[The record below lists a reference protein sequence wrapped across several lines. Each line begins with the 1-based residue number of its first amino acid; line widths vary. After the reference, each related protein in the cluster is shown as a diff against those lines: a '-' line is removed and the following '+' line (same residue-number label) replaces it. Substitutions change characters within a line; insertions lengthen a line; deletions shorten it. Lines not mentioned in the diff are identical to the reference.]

1 MFTTRPTLQ
10 GTFGMVSSTH
20 WLASQSAMA
29 VLEDGGNAYDAAVAA
44 GFVLHVVEPH
54 LNGPAGEVP
63 IILAPAGGEVRV
75 LCGQGVAPA
84 GATIA
89 HYRGLGLDLV
99 PGTGPLAAAVPG
111 AFDAWMLLL
120 RDHGTKSL
128 ADVLKYAIGYAEDGH
143 APVERVGE
151 TVETVR
157 ELFETEW
164 TSSADVY
171 LPDGRPP
178 RPGELFRN
186 PALAGTW
193 RRLLAE
199 AVQEAGARQAPGARG
214 GGERIAEIEAAR
226 RIWRE
231 GFIAEAL
238 VRQAARPTMDT
249 SGERHSG
256 TLTAADLADWSAS
269 YEAPATYDWRGWTL
283 CKAGPWSQGPVLLQQ
298 LALLPP
304 ELPRYGSAEYVHL
317 LIEGCKL
324 AMADREAWYGD
335 AGEVPLEELLSE
347 EYNAGRRALVGE
359 KASYELRPGSPG
371 GQAPRLSAHARV
383 VAAGTAGEDGFDAL
397 GVPGAGEPTV
407 ARAGSAAGAGEPTV
421 AGAGAGAGAG
431 HAGAGA
437 TGVGAGWAGAG
448 RVGAGL
454 EEPTVAEPPASSA
467 PGEPDV
473 SADGATR
480 GDTCHLDIVDRW
492 GNMVAATPSGG
503 WLQSNPVVP
512 ELGFPLGTRLQ
523 MAWLDEGLPNS
534 LTPGRRP
541 RTTLTPSL
549 ALRDGVPIMAF
560 GTPGGDQQDQW
571 QLHFFLAV
579 ALRAEVRGGLDLQG
593 AIDAPNWH
601 NDSFPGS
608 FYPRGMRHGSVTVE
622 SRVDREMVEG
632 LCRLGHDVEVGDAWS
647 EGRLCA
653 VARDPRTGVLSAA
666 ANPRGMQGYAVGR

>member
-84 GATIA
+84 GATVA
-89 HYRGLGLDLV
+89 HYRGLGLELV

-128 ADVLKYAIGYAEDGH
+128 ADVLKYAIGYAQDGH
-143 APVERVGE
+143 APVERVGQ

-164 TSSADVY
+164 TSSAEVY
-171 LPDGRPP
+171 LPGGEPP

-186 PALAGTW
+186 PALAATW
-193 RRLLAE
+193 KRLIAE
-199 AVQEAGARQAPGARG
+199 SAGDGAVQEGDRRVAQ
-214 GGERIAEIEAAR
+214 IEAAR

-238 VRQAARPTMDT
+238 VRQAARPTRDT

-256 TLTAADLADWSAS
+256 TLTAADLASWSAS

-283 CKAGPWSQGPVLLQQ
+283 CKAGPWSQGPVFLQQ

-304 ELPRYGSAEYVHL
+304 ELPRYGSAAYTHL

-335 AGEVPLEELLSE
+335 AGEVPAAELLPELLSPR
-347 EYNAGRRALVGE
+347 YNAGRRALIGE

-371 GQAPRLSAHARV
+371 GRTPLLSGHARV
-383 VAAGTAGEDGFDAL
+383 VASGEGGFDAL
-397 GVPGAGEPTV
+397 AAPGAGEPTV
-407 ARAGSAAGAGEPTV
+407 ARGAEGAGEPTV
-421 AGAGAGAGAG
+421 A
-431 HAGAGA
+431 
-437 TGVGAGWAGAG
+437 
-448 RVGAGL
+448 
-454 EEPTVAEPPASSA
+454 EPPTSPV

-473 SADGATR
+473 SADGGTR

-512 ELGFPLGTRLQ
+512 ELGFPLGSRLQ

-549 ALRDGVPIMAF
+549 ALRDGVPVMAF

-579 ALRAEVRGGLDLQG
+579 ALRAEVRGGPDLQG

-608 FYPRGMRHGSVTVE
+608 FYPRGMRPGSVTVE
-622 SRVDREMVEG
+622 SRTDPDVVEE
-632 LCRLGHDVEVGDAWS
+632 LRRRGHDVEVGDAWS

-653 VARDPRTGVLSAA
+653 VARDPRTGILSAA

>member
-20 WLASQSAMA
+20 YLASQSAMA

-63 IILAPAGGEVRV
+63 IILAPTGGEVRV
-75 LCGQGVAPA
+75 LCGQGGAPA
-84 GATIA
+84 GATVA
-89 HYRGLGLDLV
+89 HYKSLGLDLV

-120 RDHGTKSL
+120 KDHGTKTL
-128 ADVLKYAIGYAEDGH
+128 AEVLKYAIGYAEDGH

-164 TSSADVY
+164 PSSAEVY
-171 LPDGRPP
+171 LVDGKAP
-178 RPGELFRN
+178 RPGELLRN
-186 PALAGTW
+186 RQLAATW
-193 RRLLAE
+193 KRL
-199 AVQEAGARQAPGARG
+199 
-214 GGERIAEIEAAR
+214 IAESEETGGADRAAQIEAAR
-226 RIWRE
+226 AVWRE

-238 VRQAARPTMDT
+238 VRQSQRPTKDT
-249 SGERHSG
+249 SGERHVG
-256 TLTAADLADWSAS
+256 TLTLDDLKGWSAS
-269 YEAPATYDWRGWTL
+269 YEAPATYDWNGWTL
-283 CKAGPWSQGPVLLQQ
+283 CKAGGWSQGPAFLQQ
-298 LALLPP
+298 LSLLPP
-304 ELPRYGSAEYVHL
+304 ELPAYGSADYVHL

-335 AGEVPLEELLSE
+335 AAEVPVDALLSDA
-347 EYNAGRRALVGE
+347 YNAERRALVDPA
-359 KASYELRPGSPG
+359 KASHELRPGSPLG
-371 GQAPRLSAHARV
+371 ADPRLSAHAHA
-383 VAAGTAGEDGFDAL
+383 VASGEEGFDAM
-397 GVPGAGEPTV
+397 GV
-407 ARAGSAAGAGEPTV
+407 AGAGEPTV
-421 AGAGAGAGAG
+421 QKSASD
-431 HAGAGA
+431 
-437 TGVGAGWAGAG
+437 
-448 RVGAGL
+448 
-454 EEPTVAEPPASSA
+454 EE
-467 PGEPDV
+467 V
-473 SADGATR
+473 SANGATR
-480 GDTCHLDIVDRW
+480 GDTCHIDIVDRW

-503 WLQSNPVVP
+503 WLQANPVVP

-523 MAWLDEGLPNS
+523 MTWLEEGLPNS

-549 ALRDGVPIMAF
+549 ALKDGVPVMAF

-571 QLHFFLAV
+571 QVHFFLAV
-579 ALRAEVRGGLDLQG
+579 ALRGAVRGGLDLQG

-608 FYPRGMRHGSVTVE
+608 FFPRGMRPGSVTVE
-622 SRVDREMVEG
+622 SRMDAEVVAELR
-632 LCRLGHDVEVGDAWS
+632 RRGHDVTVGDAWS

-653 VARDPRTGVLSAA
+653 VARDPRTGVLLAA

>member
-10 GTFGMVSSTH
+10 GTFGMVSTTH

-29 VLEDGGNAYDAAVAA
+29 VLEDGGNAFDAAVAA

-54 LNGPAGEVP
+54 LCGPAGEVP
-63 IILAPAGGEVRV
+63 VIIAPAGGEVRV
-75 LCGQGVAPA
+75 ICGQGPAPA
-84 GATIA
+84 GASVG
-89 HYRGLGLDLV
+89 HYRSLGLDLV

-128 ADVLKYAIGYAEDGH
+128 ADVLRYAIGYAQDGH
-143 APVERVGE
+143 PPVERIGE
-151 TVETVR
+151 TVESVR

-164 TSSADVY
+164 TSSAEVY
-171 LPDGRPP
+171 LPGGRAPV
-178 RPGELFRN
+178 PGEPLRN
-186 PALAGTW
+186 PALAATW
-193 RRLLAE
+193 RQLLAE
-199 AVQEAGARQAPGARG
+199 SSG
-214 GGERIAEIEAAR
+214 GGRVAGIEAAR
-226 RIWRE
+226 KVWSE

-238 VRQAARPTMDT
+238 VRQAARPTLDT
-249 SGERHSG
+249 SGEHHSG
-256 TLTAADLADWSAS
+256 TLTAADLAGWSAS
-269 YEAPATYDWRGWTL
+269 YEPPATYDWNGWTV
-283 CKAGPWSQGPVLLQQ
+283 CKAGGWSQGPALLQQ
-298 LALLPP
+298 LALLPG
-304 ELPRYGSAEYVHL
+304 ELPPYGSAAYVHL

-335 AGEVPLEELLSE
+335 AADVPLDALLSGP
-347 EYNAGRRALVGE
+347 YNTARRALIGD

-371 GQAPRLSAHARV
+371 GRTPVLSAHA
-383 VAAGTAGEDGFDAL
+383 GTSPSATGRW
-397 GVPGAGEPTV
+397 GVGEPTV
-407 ARAGSAAGAGEPTV
+407 AK
-421 AGAGAGAGAG
+421 
-431 HAGAGA
+431 
-437 TGVGAGWAGAG
+437 
-448 RVGAGL
+448 
-454 EEPTVAEPPASSA
+454 
-467 PGEPDV
+467 
-473 SADGATR
+473 DGATR

-512 ELGFPLGTRLQ
+512 ELGFPLSTRLQ
-523 MAWLDEGLPNS
+523 MAWLDPGLPNT

-549 ALRDGVPIMAF
+549 ALRDGVPVMAF

-579 ALRAEVRGGLDLQG
+579 ALRPSVRGGLDLQG
-593 AIDAPNWH
+593 AIDAPGWH

-608 FYPRGMRHGSVTVE
+608 FYPRSMRPGSVTVE
-622 SRVDREMVEG
+622 SRMDPDVIAELRE
-632 LCRLGHDVEVGDAWS
+632 RGHDVTVGDAWS

>member
-1 MFTTRPTLQ
+1 MFTSRPTLQ

-29 VLEDGGNAYDAAVAA
+29 VLESGGNAFDAAVAGA
-44 GFVLHVVEPH
+44 FVLHVVEPH

-63 IILAPAGGEVRV
+63 ILLAPAGGEVRV

-84 GATIA
+84 GAGIA

-120 RDHGTKSL
+120 RDHGTRSL
-128 ADVLKYAIGYAEDGH
+128 ADVLKYAIGYAEHGH
-143 APVERVGE
+143 PPVEGVGR
-151 TVETVR
+151 TVATVR

-164 TSSADVY
+164 TSSAEVY
-171 LPDGRPP
+171 LPGGKLP
-178 RPGELFRN
+178 RPGALLRN
-186 PALAGTW
+186 PALAATW
-193 RRLLAE
+193 KRLLAE
-199 AVQEAGARQAPGARG
+199 VAGAGDREAQ
-214 GGERIAEIEAAR
+214 IEAAR
-226 RIWRE
+226 RVWRS

-238 VRQAARPTMDT
+238 VRQAGRPTMDT

-256 TLTAADLADWSAS
+256 TLTADDLASWSAA
-269 YEAPATYDWRGWTL
+269 YEAPATYDWNGWTV

-304 ELPRYGSAEYVHL
+304 ELPRHGSADYVHL

-335 AGEVPLEELLSE
+335 AAEVPLDDLLSDA
-347 EYNAGRRALVGE
+347 YNAERRALIGD
-359 KASYELRPGSPG
+359 KASYELRPGGPG
-371 GQAPRLSAHARV
+371 GRVPRLSEYARV
-383 VAAGTAGEDGFDAL
+383 VATEDPGFNPM
-397 GVPGAGEPTV
+397 GVGEPTV
-407 ARAGSAAGAGEPTV
+407 AKGPTSPV
-421 AGAGAGAGAG
+421 
-431 HAGAGA
+431 
-437 TGVGAGWAGAG
+437 
-448 RVGAGL
+448 
-454 EEPTVAEPPASSA
+454 
-467 PGEPDV
+467 PGEPEV
-473 SADGATR
+473 TADGATR
-480 GDTCHLDIVDRW
+480 GDTCHLDVVDRW
-492 GNMVAATPSGG
+492 GNMIAATPSGG

-523 MAWLDEGLPNS
+523 MTWLDEGLPNS

-541 RTTLTPSL
+541 RTTLTPSI
-549 ALRDGVPIMAF
+549 ALREGAPVLAF

-571 QLHFFLAV
+571 QLHFFLAA
-579 ALRAEVRGGLDLQG
+579 ALRPQVRGGLDLQG

-608 FYPRGMRHGSVTVE
+608 FYPRGMRPGSVTVE
-622 SRVDREMVEG
+622 SRMDPEVVAELR
-632 LCRLGHDVEVGDAWS
+632 RRGHDVTVGEAWS

-653 VARDPRTGVLSAA
+653 VARDPGTGVLSAA

>member
-1 MFTTRPTLQ
+1 MSFTTRPTLQ

-29 VLEDGGNAYDAAVAA
+29 VLEDGGNAYDAAVAGA
-44 GFVLHVVEPH
+44 FVLHVVEPH

-63 IILAPAGGEVRV
+63 ILLAPAGGEVRV

-84 GATIA
+84 GATVA
-89 HYRGLGLDLV
+89 HYKGLGLELV

-128 ADVLKYAIGYAEDGH
+128 ADVLKYAVGYAEDGH
-143 APVERVGE
+143 APVENIGA
-151 TVETVR
+151 TVESVR
-157 ELFETEW
+157 QLFETEW
-164 TSSADVY
+164 TSSAEVY
-171 LPDGRPP
+171 LPGGRAP
-178 RPGELFRN
+178 RPGALFRN
-186 PALAGTW
+186 PALAATW
-193 RRLLAE
+193 KRLIDE
-199 AVQEAGARQAPGARG
+199 VAGAGDRVAQ
-214 GGERIAEIEAAR
+214 IEAAR
-226 RIWRE
+226 EAWRT

-238 VRQAARPTMDT
+238 VRQARRPTMDT
-249 SGERHSG
+249 SGSRHTG
-256 TLTAADLADWSAS
+256 TLTAADLAGWSAT
-269 YEAPATYDWRGWTL
+269 YEAPATYDWNGWTL

-317 LIEGCKL
+317 LVEGCKL

-335 AGEVPLEELLSE
+335 AAEVPLAELLSE
-347 EYNAGRRALVGE
+347 RYNAGRRELVGD

-371 GQAPRLSAHARV
+371 GRDPRLSAHARV
-383 VAAGTAGEDGFDAL
+383 VVTEEPGFSPM
-397 GVPGAGEPTV
+397 GVGEPTV
-407 ARAGSAAGAGEPTV
+407 AKNPTSPV
-421 AGAGAGAGAG
+421 
-431 HAGAGA
+431 
-437 TGVGAGWAGAG
+437 
-448 RVGAGL
+448 
-454 EEPTVAEPPASSA
+454 
-467 PGEPDV
+467 PGEPETGP
-473 SADGATR
+473 DGATR
-480 GDTCHLDIVDRW
+480 GDTCHLDVVDRW

-523 MAWLDEGLPNS
+523 MTWLEEGLPNS

-541 RTTLTPSL
+541 RTTLTPSI
-549 ALRDGVPIMAF
+549 ALRAGMPVLAF

-579 ALRAEVRGGLDLQG
+579 ALRSPVRGGLDLQG

-608 FYPRGMRHGSVTVE
+608 FYPRGMRPGSLTVE
-622 SRVDREMVEG
+622 ARTDPGVVEE
-632 LCRLGHDVEVGDAWS
+632 LRRRGHDVTVGEPWS
-647 EGRLCA
+647 EGRLCV
-653 VARDPRTGVLSAA
+653 VARDPETGVLSAA

>member
-29 VLEDGGNAYDAAVAA
+29 VLERGGNAYDAAVAGA
-44 GFVLHVVEPH
+44 FVLHVVEPH

-63 IILAPAGGEVRV
+63 ILLAPAGGEVRV
-75 LCGQGVAPA
+75 LCGQGPAPA
-84 GATIA
+84 GATVA
-89 HYRGLGLDLV
+89 HYRELGLELV

-120 RDHGTKSL
+120 RDHGTQPL
-128 ADVLKYAIGYAEDGH
+128 AEVLRYAVEYAEHGH

-164 TSSADVY
+164 TSSAEVY
-171 LPDGRPP
+171 LPGGRAP
-178 RPGELFRN
+178 RPGEPFRN
-186 PALAGTW
+186 PALAATW
-193 RRLLAE
+193 KRLLDEVAD
-199 AVQEAGARQAPGARG
+199 AGD
-214 GGERIAEIEAAR
+214 RIAQIEAAR
-226 RIWRE
+226 EVWRS

-238 VRQAARPTMDT
+238 VRQAGRPTLDT

-256 TLTAADLADWSAS
+256 TLTAADLASWSAT
-269 YEAPATYDWRGWTL
+269 YEAPATYDWHGWTV

-304 ELPRYGSAEYVHL
+304 ELPRYGSADYVHL

-335 AGEVPLEELLSE
+335 AAEVPLADLLSD
-347 EYNAGRRALVGE
+347 EYNAARRALIGE
-359 KASYELRPGSPG
+359 KASHELRPGSPG
-371 GQAPRLSAHARV
+371 GRDPRLCAHARV
-383 VAAGTAGEDGFDAL
+383 AAAARPGSD
-397 GVPGAGEPTV
+397 VPGAGEPTV
-407 ARAGSAAGAGEPTV
+407 AKSPTSPV
-421 AGAGAGAGAG
+421 
-431 HAGAGA
+431 
-437 TGVGAGWAGAG
+437 
-448 RVGAGL
+448 
-454 EEPTVAEPPASSA
+454 

-473 SADGATR
+473 AADGGTR
-480 GDTCHLDIVDRW
+480 GDTCHIDIVDRW

-523 MAWLDEGLPNS
+523 MTWLEEGLPNS

-541 RTTLTPSL
+541 RTTLTPSV
-549 ALRDGVPIMAF
+549 ALRDGVPVMAF

-571 QLHFFLAV
+571 QLHFLLAV
-579 ALRAEVRGGLDLQG
+579 ALRGPVRGGLDLQG

-608 FYPRGMRHGSVTVE
+608 FYPRGMRPGSVTVE
-622 SRVDREMVEG
+622 SRTDAAVVEE
-632 LCRLGHDVEVGDAWS
+632 LRRRGHDVTVGDAWS

-653 VARDPRTGVLSAA
+653 VARDPETGVLSAA

>member
-29 VLEDGGNAYDAAVAA
+29 VLEDGGNAYDAAVAGA
-44 GFVLHVVEPH
+44 FVLHVVEPH

-63 IILAPAGGEVRV
+63 ILLAPAGGEVRV

-120 RDHGTKSL
+120 RDHGTKPL
-128 ADVLKYAIGYAEDGH
+128 ADVLKYAIGYAEHGH
-143 APVERVGE
+143 PPVERVGE

-164 TSSADVY
+164 TSSAEIY
-171 LPDGRPP
+171 LPGGKAP
-178 RPGELFRN
+178 RPGALFRN
-186 PALAGTW
+186 PALAATW
-193 RRLLAE
+193 KRLLAE
-199 AVQEAGARQAPGARG
+199 TAGAGDREAR
-214 GGERIAEIEAAR
+214 IDAAR
-226 RIWRE
+226 EVWRT

-238 VRQAARPTMDT
+238 VRQAGRPTLDT
-249 SGERHSG
+249 SGAHHTG
-256 TLTAADLADWSAS
+256 TLTAADLAVWSAT
-269 YEAPATYDWRGWTL
+269 YETPATYDWNGWTV
-283 CKAGPWSQGPVLLQQ
+283 CKPGPWSQGPVLLQQ

-304 ELPRYGSAEYVHL
+304 ELPPHGSADYVHL
-317 LIEGCKL
+317 LVENCKL

-335 AGEVPLEELLSE
+335 AADVPLDDLLSDP
-347 EYNAGRRALVGE
+347 YNTARRALVGE
-359 KASYELRPGSPG
+359 RASHDLRPGSPG
-371 GQAPRLSAHARV
+371 GRTLRLCAHARV
-383 VAAGTAGEDGFDAL
+383 AAAVREGAAA
-397 GVPGAGEPTV
+397 PGIGEPTV
-407 ARAGSAAGAGEPTV
+407 AKS
-421 AGAGAGAGAG
+421 
-431 HAGAGA
+431 
-437 TGVGAGWAGAG
+437 
-448 RVGAGL
+448 
-454 EEPTVAEPPASSA
+454 PASPV
-467 PGEPDV
+467 PGEPEV
-473 SADGATR
+473 GGDGGTR
-480 GDTCHLDIVDRW
+480 GDTCHLDVVDRW
-492 GNMVAATPSGG
+492 GTMVSATPSGG

-523 MAWLDEGLPNS
+523 MAWLEEGLPNS

-541 RTTLTPSL
+541 RTTLTPSI
-549 ALRDGVPIMAF
+549 ALREGVPVMAF

-571 QLHFFLAV
+571 QLHFLLAV
-579 ALRAEVRGGLDLQG
+579 ALRAQVRGGLDLQG

-608 FYPRGMRHGSVTVE
+608 FYPRGMRPGSVTVE
-622 SRVDREMVEG
+622 SRTDPAVVEE
-632 LCRLGHDVEVGDAWS
+632 LRRRGHRVTVGDPWS

-653 VARDPRTGVLSAA
+653 VARDPETGVLSAA

>member
-1 MFTTRPTLQ
+1 MEFTTRPTLK

-29 VLEDGGNAYDAAVAA
+29 VLEDGGNAFDAAVAA

-63 IILAPAGGEVRV
+63 ILLAPAGGEVRV
-75 LCGQGVAPA
+75 LSGQGVAPA
-84 GATIA
+84 GASAA
-89 HYRGLGLDLV
+89 HYRGLGLELV

-120 RDHGTKSL
+120 RDHGTKDL

-143 APVERVGE
+143 PPVENMAA
-151 TVETVR
+151 TVESVR
-157 ELFETEW
+157 DLFEKEW
-164 TSSADVY
+164 LSSAEVY
-171 LPDGRPP
+171 LPDGRAP

-186 PALAGTW
+186 PALAATW

-199 AVQEAGARQAPGARG
+199 VEGAGDREAR
-214 GGERIAEIEAAR
+214 IEAAR
-226 RIWRE
+226 AVWRS
-231 GFIAEAL
+231 GFVAEAL
-238 VRQAARPTMDT
+238 VRQAGRPTLDT
-249 SGERHSG
+249 SGERHTG
-256 TLTAADLADWSAS
+256 TLTLADLAAWSAT
-269 YEAPATYDWRGWTL
+269 YEAPATYDWNGWTL

-298 LALLPP
+298 LALLPD
-304 ELPRYGSAEYVHL
+304 ELPPYGSAAYVHL
-317 LIEGCKL
+317 LVEGCKL

-335 AGEVPLEELLSE
+335 AAPVPLAELLSD
-347 EYNAGRRALVGE
+347 EYNAARRALVGE
-359 KASYELRPGSPG
+359 TASYDLLPGAPG
-371 GQAPRLSAHARV
+371 GRTPRLSAHARV
-383 VAAGTAGEDGFDAL
+383 VATDGPGFSAL
-397 GVPGAGEPTV
+397 GAGEPTV
-407 ARAGSAAGAGEPTV
+407 AKGLGGGGEPTV
-421 AGAGAGAGAG
+421 AKSPRSP
-431 HAGAGA
+431 
-437 TGVGAGWAGAG
+437 V
-448 RVGAGL
+448 
-454 EEPTVAEPPASSA
+454 
-467 PGEPDV
+467 PGEPEV
-473 SADGATR
+473 AADGGTR
-480 GDTCHLDIVDRW
+480 GDTCHLDVVDRW

-523 MAWLDEGLPNS
+523 MAWLDEGLPNT
-534 LTPGRRP
+534 LAPGRRP

-549 ALRDGVPIMAF
+549 ALRDGVPVMAF

-579 ALRAEVRGGLDLQG
+579 ALRPHVRGGLDLQG

-608 FYPRGMRHGSVTVE
+608 FYPRGMRPGSVTVE
-622 SRVDREMVEG
+622 SRTPPHVVEE
-632 LCRLGHDVEVGDAWS
+632 LRRRGHDVVVGEDWS

-653 VARDPRTGVLSAA
+653 VARDPENGVLSAA

>member
-1 MFTTRPTLQ
+1 MRFTTRPTLS

-29 VLEDGGNAYDAAVAA
+29 VLEDGGNAYDAAVAGA
-44 GFVLHVVEPH
+44 FVLHVVEPH

-63 IILAPAGGEVRV
+63 ILLAPAGGRVRV

-84 GATIA
+84 GATVA

-128 ADVLKYAIGYAEDGH
+128 ADVLGYAIGYAEHGH
-143 APVERVGE
+143 APVENVGA

-164 TSSADVY
+164 TTSAHVY
-171 LPDGRPP
+171 LPGGRVP

-186 PALAGTW
+186 PALAATW
-193 RRLLAE
+193 RRLLDE
-199 AVQEAGARQAPGARG
+199 VAGAGDREAR
-214 GGERIAEIEAAR
+214 IEAAR
-226 RIWRE
+226 EVWRT
-231 GFIAEAL
+231 GFVAEAL
-238 VRQAARPTMDT
+238 VRQAQRPTLDT
-249 SGERHSG
+249 SGARHAG
-256 TLTAADLADWSAS
+256 TLTAEDLASWSAT
-269 YEAPATYDWRGWTL
+269 YEAPATYDWNGWTV

-304 ELPRYGSAEYVHL
+304 ELPRYGSADYVHL

-335 AGEVPLEELLSE
+335 AAEVPLDALLSDA
-347 EYNAGRRALVGE
+347 YNAGRRQLIGE
-359 KASYELRPGSPG
+359 RASHDLRPGSLG
-371 GQAPRLSAHARV
+371 GRVPRLCAHARAV
-383 VAAGTAGEDGFDAL
+383 DADSGSRGGDGRGP
-397 GVPGAGEPTV
+397 GVPGVGEPTV
-407 ARAGSAAGAGEPTV
+407 AKYPTSPVPGEPE
-421 AGAGAGAGAG
+421 AGAGADGRIRG
-431 HAGAGA
+431 
-437 TGVGAGWAGAG
+437 TGPQV
-448 RVGAGL
+448 
-454 EEPTVAEPPASSA
+454 
-467 PGEPDV
+467 D
-473 SADGATR
+473 ADGRTR
-480 GDTCHLDIVDRW
+480 GDTCHLDVVDRW
-492 GNMVAATPSGG
+492 GNMVSATPSGG

-523 MAWLDEGLPNS
+523 MTWLEDGLPNS

-541 RTTLTPSL
+541 RTTLTPSI
-549 ALRDGVPIMAF
+549 ALRDGVPVMAF

-579 ALRAEVRGGLDLQG
+579 AQRAQVRGGLDLQG

-608 FYPRGMRHGSVTVE
+608 FYPRGMRPGSVTVE
-622 SRVDREMVEG
+622 ARTDPAVVAELR
-632 LCRLGHDVEVGDAWS
+632 RRGHDVTVGEPWS

-653 VARDPRTGVLSAA
+653 VARDPRTGILSAA

>member
-10 GTFGMVSSTH
+10 GTFGMVSTTH

-63 IILAPAGGEVRV
+63 VIVAPADGEVRV

-128 ADVLKYAIGYAEDGH
+128 AALLKYAIGYAEDGH

-164 TSSADVY
+164 TSSAEVY
-171 LPDGRPP
+171 LPGGRAP

-199 AVQEAGARQAPGARG
+199 ISDGPETTDAAGTPGEAERVRQ
-214 GGERIAEIEAAR
+214 IEAAR
-226 RIWRE
+226 EVWRS

-238 VRQAARPTMDT
+238 VRQARRPTLDT
-249 SGERHSG
+249 SGERHTG
-256 TLTAADLADWSAS
+256 TLTPADLASWSAS

-304 ELPRYGSAEYVHL
+304 RLPLYGSADYVHL

-335 AGEVPLEELLSE
+335 AAEVPLDALLSE
-347 EYNAGRRALVGE
+347 PYNTARRALVGHR
-359 KASYELRPGSPG
+359 ASCELRPGGPG
-371 GQAPRLSAHARV
+371 GREPRMSGHARV
-383 VAAGTAGEDGFDAL
+383 VAAGEPGFDAL
-397 GVPGAGEPTV
+397 AVPGAGEPTV
-407 ARAGSAAGAGEPTV
+407 ARGGADPRV
-421 AGAGAGAGAG
+421 A
-431 HAGAGA
+431 
-437 TGVGAGWAGAG
+437 
-448 RVGAGL
+448 
-454 EEPTVAEPPASSA
+454 
-467 PGEPDV
+467 PD
-473 SADGATR
+473 GGTR

-523 MAWLDEGLPNS
+523 MAWLEEGLPNS

-549 ALRDGVPIMAF
+549 ALRDGVPVMAF

-571 QLHFFLAV
+571 QTHFFLSV

-593 AIDAPNWH
+593 AIDEPNWH

-608 FYPRGMRHGSVTVE
+608 FYPRAMHPGSVTVE
-622 SRVDREMVEG
+622 SRMDPGVVEE
-632 LCRLGHDVEVGDAWS
+632 LGRRGHHVQVGEAWS

-653 VARDPRTGVLSAA
+653 VARDPETGVLSAG

>member
-54 LNGPAGEVP
+54 LNGPGGEVP

-75 LCGQGVAPA
+75 LCGQGPAPA

-89 HYRGLGLDLV
+89 HYRSLGLELV

-128 ADVLKYAIGYAEDGH
+128 AQVLRYAVEYAEDGH
-143 APVERVGE
+143 PPVERVAE
-151 TVETVR
+151 TVESVR

-171 LPDGRPP
+171 LPSGKAPA
-178 RPGELFRN
+178 PGELFRN
-186 PALAGTW
+186 PALAATW
-193 RRLLAE
+193 RRLIAE
-199 AVQEAGARQAPGARG
+199 AQAVG
-214 GGERIAEIEAAR
+214 GGDRVAEIEAAR
-226 RIWRE
+226 TVWRE

-238 VRQAARPTMDT
+238 LRQSARPTMDT
-249 SGERHSG
+249 SGSRHAG
-256 TLTAADLADWSAS
+256 TLTAADLADWSAA
-269 YEAPATYDWRGWTL
+269 YEAPATYEWNGWTL
-283 CKAGPWSQGPVLLQQ
+283 CKAGAWSQGPVFLQQ
-298 LALLPP
+298 LALLPSRVA
-304 ELPRYGSAEYVHL
+304 ELPAYGSAEYVHQ

-335 AGEVPLEELLSE
+335 AAEAPLAALLSE
-347 EYNAGRRALVGE
+347 PYNTARRALIGE
-359 KASYELRPGSPG
+359 RASYELRPGSPDG
-371 GQAPRLSAHARV
+371 HEPVLSAHATA
-383 VAAGTAGEDGFDAL
+383 VAAGEPGFDAL
-397 GVPGAGEPTV
+397 GLP
-407 ARAGSAAGAGEPTV
+407 AAGAGEPTV
-421 AGAGAGAGAG
+421 A
-431 HAGAGA
+431 
-437 TGVGAGWAGAG
+437 
-448 RVGAGL
+448 R
-454 EEPTVAEPPASSA
+454 
-467 PGEPDV
+467 
-473 SADGATR
+473 DGATR

-523 MAWLDEGLPNS
+523 MAWLDPGLPNS

-549 ALRDGVPIMAF
+549 ALREGVPVLAF

-571 QLHFFLAV
+571 QFHFFLAL
-579 ALRAEVRGGLDLQG
+579 ALRARVRGGFDLQG

-608 FYPRGMRHGSVTVE
+608 FYPRGMRPGSVTVE
-622 SRVDREMVEG
+622 AGTDPEVVEG
-632 LCRLGHDVEVGDAWS
+632 LRRRGHKVTVGEPWS

-653 VARDPRTGVLSAA
+653 VARDPETGVLSAA